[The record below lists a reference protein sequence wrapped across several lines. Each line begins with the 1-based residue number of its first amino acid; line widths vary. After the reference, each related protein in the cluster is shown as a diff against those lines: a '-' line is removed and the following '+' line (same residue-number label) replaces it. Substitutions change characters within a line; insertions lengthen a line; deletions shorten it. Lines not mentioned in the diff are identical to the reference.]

1 MGAGVV
7 DMRLLELRSGL
18 FFEYPKLNSEDKT
31 LMFFLPFWENPIIRE
46 SKEAHLV
53 EYDLINRGSTLFAHT
68 GAKSRDLTIEFY
80 LTLPHIMNSMNS
92 VLNAQ
97 RLIKTLSTEKEKRRF
112 DNINPFESE
121 VKTTVAEDV
130 IRHWK
135 ELVIETQQEYIGPY
149 PRRSAEEIVGGTGMG
164 ENPNLFPGLT
174 GQPPPGTGTVL
185 ADTSLNTPPIG
196 EKEIQLNA
204 SPTALRA
211 INSAVYILNTI
222 RTSVAGNSITSVL
235 GPPVL
240 RLRHGASYNDVPLVC
255 RSFDI
260 SVEEDAGYDLKTLRP
275 HRIRISLPT
284 SELRGGDF
292 TDFGPG
298 APIKRDNIA
307 GWEALFEYGTTD
319 PGYLQ

>member
-149 PRRSAEEIVGGTGMG
+149 PRQSAEEITTGNLATD
-164 ENPNLFPGLT
+164 NPNLFPGLT
-174 GQPPPGTGTVL
+174 GQPAPGTGTVL
-185 ADTSLNTPPIG
+185 ADTSLNTPPVG
-196 EKEIQLNA
+196 EKEIQLN
-204 SPTALRA
+204 
-211 INSAVYILNTI
+211 
-222 RTSVAGNSITSVL
+222 
-235 GPPVL
+235 
-240 RLRHGASYNDVPLVC
+240 NDVPLVC

-260 SVEEDAGYDLKTLRP
+260 SVEEDAGYDLKTLLP
-275 HRIRISLPT
+275 HRIRISLQT

-292 TDFGPG
+292 TDFVPG
-298 APIKRDNIA
+298 SPIKRDNIA